1 MSDGTIYYVDPQ
13 PATSGSNIT
22 KLALYSSRAQIGTA
36 STIQVGLGV
45 SEKDLHTFTLL
56 RQHGKKISANKIL
69 RRFPLSQSLIDS
81 SAGDEN
87 IKEWCRN

>member
-13 PATSGSNIT
+13 PATSGSNVT
-22 KLALYSSRAQIGTA
+22 KLALYSSRAQIGTG

-56 RQHGKKISANKIL
+56 RQQGKKDKCKYYIEKNSFISK
-69 RRFPLSQSLIDS
+69 FD
-81 SAGDEN
+81 
-87 IKEWCRN
+87 